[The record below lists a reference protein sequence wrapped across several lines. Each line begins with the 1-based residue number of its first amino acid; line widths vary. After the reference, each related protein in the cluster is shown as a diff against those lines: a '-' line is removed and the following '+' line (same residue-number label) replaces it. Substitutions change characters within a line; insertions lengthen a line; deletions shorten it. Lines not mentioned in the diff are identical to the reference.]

1 MLCNFEQLEKA
12 LSPIDVLLDKSI
24 LSKLEQPENV
34 ELLIVVSNEVLPT
47 DVRLLQLE
55 KAYSPRVAQL
65 LRSTDFK
72 E

>member
-55 KAYSPRVAQL
+55 KADYPRVAQV